1 MFTLNGTVLHF
12 LSILLWLFLSMEI
25 LFAEPVLGLSVVGDG
40 GGGSK
45 MPKAFSWGAILSDND
60 LNATGG
66 LPAIIE
72 GDM

>member
-1 MFTLNGTVLHF
+1 
-12 LSILLWLFLSMEI
+12 MEI
-25 LFAEPVLGLSVVGDG
+25 LFAEPVLDLSVVGDG